1 MPIQILMP
9 ALSPTMEHGKL
20 ARWLVKEGDKV
31 ASGRVLA
38 EIETDKATMEVE
50 AIDEGVVGKIL
61 VPEGTEAVAVNA
73 PIAVLLEEGEDASAL
88 GAATAVAKTPSPG
101 AGAPP
106 SPSGRGK
113 GKGAASSPLPSS
125 RRDASGTMGE
135 GQGEGRRLN
144 GHGGRIF
151 ASPLARRVAK
161 ERGVDLS
168 ALKGSGPHGRIVVA
182 DVEKAPPA
190 GAQGAVSSAAPQKS
204 QSLTVSV
211 LPPGAA
217 ASPLAMTDDQI
228 MALYEPGSYEIAPH
242 DNMRR
247 TIAQRLTV
255 AKSTIPH
262 FYLNID
268 CELDKLL
275 AARASLNVRSP
286 KDGPGAYKLSVNDF
300 IIKALALALRRV
312 PDANAVWSERGMLRH
327 KRVDVAVAVAVEG
340 GLFTPVIRAADAKSL
355 AQISNEMKDLAERAR
370 KRRLAPHEYQG
381 GASSISNLGM
391 FGIKAFDAV
400 INPPHSTILAVG
412 EGEERAVVKGGAL
425 TVATVMSVTL
435 SCDHRVVDGA
445 LGARLLSAFR
455 GFVEEPVTMLV

>member
-20 ARWLVKEGDKV
+20 AKWLVKEGDKV
-31 ASGRVLA
+31 ASGKVLA

-50 AIDEGVVGKIL
+50 AIDEGIVGKIL
-61 VPEGTEAVAVNA
+61 VPEGTDGVAVNA
-73 PIAVLLEEGEDASAL
+73 PIAVLLEEGEDASAIGAPMPASAKAPSDAAETGRPGEGAGL
-88 GAATAVAKTPSPG
+88 RGGTPAPTSAATAALPQI
-101 AGAPP
+101 AN
-106 SPSGRGK
+106 GK
-113 GKGAASSPLPSS
+113 A
-125 RRDASGTMGE
+125 
-135 GQGEGRRLN
+135 N

-161 ERGVDLS
+161 ERGVDLA
-168 ALKGSGPHGRIVVA
+168 ALTGSGPHGRIVLA
-182 DVEKAPPA
+182 DVEKAPPP
-190 GAQGAVSSAAPQKS
+190 GAAQTPPKG
-204 QSLTVSV
+204 QSLTVS
-211 LPPGAA
+211 PPPA

-275 AARASLNVRSP
+275 AARQSLNVRSP

-300 IIKALALALRRV
+300 IIKALALALQRV
-312 PDANAVWSERGMLRH
+312 PDANAVWSERGMVRL

-340 GLFTPVIRAADAKSL
+340 GLFTPVIRAAEAKSL

-412 EGEERAVVKGGAL
+412 EGEQRAVVKGGAL

-455 GFVEEPVTMLV
+455 GFIEEPVSMLV